1 MSPFLTGLLLGMTMF
16 SALSMQWAKQEL
28 AALQERNAVRDAAQ
42 AKELGQALEFAVLT
56 EDESSYTEGY
66 NLERTRQFSGASVR
80 TRGGNEV
87 QLTAR
92 DTENDEANQGAF
104 GTGGTQVAITASD
117 DRFTRAAA
125 SRTASAEELQRTRS
139 NAEDLVFA
147 NVRAARERQVI
158 TSTRRMEALA
168 EQLYAYYGA
177 ELRFPDLNSYTS
189 YAGKLGLR
197 DAWGREFDYN
207 PTNDG
212 QGGSLSFTT
221 PWGFTQALKLSLKD

>member
-1 MSPFLTGLLLGMTMF
+1 MSPFLTGLLLGMTVF

-28 AALQERNAVRDAAQ
+28 ASLQQRNAARDAAQ
-42 AKELGQALEFAVLT
+42 AKELAGAMEFAILT
-56 EDESSYTEGY
+56 EDAESYAENPT
-66 NLERTRQFSGASVR
+66 LERARTFSAATTQ
-80 TRGGNEV
+80 TRGGNQVLVTTRSSE
-87 QLTAR
+87 
-92 DTENDEANQGAF
+92 DTDKKGAF
-104 GTGGTQVAITASD
+104 GMGTAQVALTASD

-125 SRTASAEELQRTRS
+125 TRTASAEELQRTRT
-139 NAEDLVFA
+139 NAEELIFA

-177 ELRFPDLNSYTS
+177 ELRFPDLNTYTT

-197 DAWGREFDYN
+197 DAWGREFDYD
-207 PTNDG
+207 PTTDG

-221 PWGFTQALKLSLKD
+221 PWGFKQALKLSLKD